1 MPHQNKGG
9 GAEEAGPKIQ
19 MNMSKHTALLTEA
32 DGRRWRGLVPP
43 GWVPPIASQPLLTSW
58 VAGLVVN
65 GVSTQ
70 GSLPEEV
77 TGKLI
82 PKGHSSFTKPAGEK
96 TGLEVGTARTK
107 GLGHGRESKVSMAQ
121 PSEWRK
127 TTDEEADQIGTGT
140 VGRARTSPLEDDLDL
155 TVYEIRLHRDQSAGP
170 QGGGTQN
177 FVGAEEK

>member
-1 MPHQNKGG
+1 M
-9 GAEEAGPKIQ
+9 
-19 MNMSKHTALLTEA
+19 
-32 DGRRWRGLVPP
+32 
-43 GWVPPIASQPLLTSW
+43 
-58 VAGLVVN
+58 VN

-82 PKGHSSFTKPAGEK
+82 SKGHSSFMKPVGEK

-127 TTDEEADQIGTGT
+127 TTEEEADQTGTGT

-155 TVYEIRLHRDQSAGP
+155 TVYEIRLHRDQSAGA
-170 QGGGTQN
+170 QGGGAPKISWELKKSEGGFQRG
-177 FVGAEEK
+177 VRGRAYVQRKQALEVLLSAPGGRGPEKEDHRVSSGFYLKCS